1 MMDVLV
7 IVGPGVVADRAL
19 LGEVAEREFAALGV
33 SGRMLHAHTATDV
46 QSHLPPPKHPTPS
59 PPASPSPEGFPESGP
74 GVTSLPPSR
83 PGAIPPIS
91 PDPGTTRPT
100 SYGPGQTPPGPPSA
114 GPTPLGVTSPS
125 SSRPGVASP
134 TSSRSEEAPPVESQV
149 GTVVVVVPGPTDEVR
164 QLMAGSSRVVVWV
177 DLTREDDAPEGAV
190 HLHGRGIGGLTWAIR
205 HAVHR
210 AVRPCR
216 RVPYGAHRDQWAE
229 LHLPDEAKG
238 RLPVVALLHGGY
250 WRSIWG
256 ADLMDALCADLAT
269 RGFAV
274 WNLEYRRPDLH
285 GWSATTADVAA
296 GLDALST
303 VDAPLNLDKVAV
315 VGHSAGGQL
324 ALRAAADGARVALAV
339 SLAGVLDLVE
349 GERRWLSSG
358 AIAAA
363 LGHTTPPHE
372 PHPGAAAPQ
381 EVQAGAATLRGV
393 HLGVRTPYE
402 VHAGASP
409 LLRLPMKVPQ
419 LIVQGSSD
427 DLDLVDFGRRY
438 ARAAKEGGD
447 TITYLE
453 MSGDHFAVIDPK
465 TPIWRTTALAIADA
479 LR

>member
-1 MMDVLV
+1 M
-7 IVGPGVVADRAL
+7 
-19 LGEVAEREFAALGV
+19 
-33 SGRMLHAHTATDV
+33 
-46 QSHLPPPKHPTPS
+46 
-59 PPASPSPEGFPESGP
+59 
-74 GVTSLPPSR
+74 
-83 PGAIPPIS
+83 
-91 PDPGTTRPT
+91 
-100 SYGPGQTPPGPPSA
+100 A
-114 GPTPLGVTSPS
+114 GPA
-125 SSRPGVASP
+125 RP
-134 TSSRSEEAPPVESQV
+134 
-149 GTVVVVVPGPTDEVR
+149 
-164 QLMAGSSRVVVWV
+164 VVWV

-190 HLHGRGIGGLTWAIR
+190 HLHGRGISGLTWAIR

-210 AVRPCR
+210 AERPCR
-216 RVPYGAHRDQWAE
+216 RIPYGPHRDQWAE

-238 RLPVVALLHGGY
+238 LLPVVALIHGGY

-256 ADLMDALCADLAT
+256 ADLMDALCADLAA

-285 GWSATTADVAA
+285 GWPATTADVAA

-324 ALRAAADGARVALAV
+324 ALRAAADGSRVALAV

-358 AIAAA
+358 AVAAA
-363 LGHTTPPHE
+363 LGHATTPH
-372 PHPGAAAPQ
+372 
-381 EVQAGAATLRGV
+381 
-393 HLGVRTPYE
+393 E

-453 MSGDHFAVIDPK
+453 MSGDHFAVIDPR